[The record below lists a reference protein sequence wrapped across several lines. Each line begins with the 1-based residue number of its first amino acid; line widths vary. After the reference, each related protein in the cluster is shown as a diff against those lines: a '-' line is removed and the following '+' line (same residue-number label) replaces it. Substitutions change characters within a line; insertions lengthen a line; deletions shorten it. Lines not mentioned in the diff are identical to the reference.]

1 MGTSRDDVLD
11 DLLAEHG
18 RTYADEVG
26 IRLADKPAPLFQL
39 LVLTH
44 LLSANLSS
52 ELGLRTARALRAEF
66 RTASAM
72 AQASEKQRWDVL
84 AEGKYLRKEQTA
96 RQLGEM
102 AIHLVEEY
110 GGDLRRLRDRA
121 DGDPGRIGELLQEFA
136 GVGPLGADIFRREAQ
151 AVWPCL
157 RPFLDEKAAG
167 PARELGLPHTAAGLA
182 RRTGDDDL
190 SRVGAAL
197 VRHALASD

>member
-1 MGTSRDDVLD
+1 MSALD

-18 RTYADEVG
+18 HTYAEEAG

-44 LLSANLSS
+44 LLSANLSAD
-52 ELGLRTARALRAEF
+52 LGLRAAGLLCRRFRTARAMAEADDHE
-66 RTASAM
+66 RWEAL
-72 AQASEKQRWDVL
+72 SEAR
-84 AEGKYLRKEQTA
+84 YLRKEQTA

-102 AIHLVEEY
+102 ATAVVDEY
-110 GGDLRRLRDRA
+110 AGDLRRLRDRA
-121 DGDPGRIGELLQEFA
+121 DSDPGRIGELLQDLA

-157 RPFLDEKAAG
+157 RPFLDDRAAE
-167 PARELGLPHTAAGLA
+167 PARGLGLPHTAAGLA

-197 VRHALASD
+197 VRRALG

>member
-1 MGTSRDDVLD
+1 MSTSLD
-11 DLLAEHG
+11 DLVAAHG

-26 IRLADKPAPLFQL
+26 IRLADEPAPLFQL

-44 LLSANLSS
+44 LLSANLSA
-52 ELGLRTARALRAEF
+52 ELGLRAARAVRQEF
-66 RTASAM
+66 RTAIAM
-72 AQASEKQRWDVL
+72 AEATDDQRWQVL
-84 AEGKYLRKEQTA
+84 SEARYLRKEQTA

-102 AIHLVEEY
+102 ATHLVEEY
-110 GGDLRRLRDRA
+110 AGDLRRLHDRA

-151 AVWPCL
+151 AVWPSL
-157 RPFLDEKAAG
+157 RPFLDEKAAA

-197 VRHALASD
+197 VRHALEDGA